1 MSFSGVRFTARQAYV
16 ALSRV
21 KSLSGLHLENLDDKK
36 IKVNKTAL
44 LEMERLHGH
53 CQLSWNLPII
63 VAPPQPEQQLV
74 VCHLS
79 IVSYRKHHA
88 DIVVDTNLL
97 SADIIRLTETY
108 TDIIKINN
116 FYSYTKKSKHG
127 IAALVKKTLPPPKRL
142 LTAEFSSLIE
152 TLVVEFEV
160 HEEVVTVV
168 VCYVSPQATPN
179 QLDNALLYLL
189 KSFFVLFYVKVQ

>member
-1 MSFSGVRFTARQAYV
+1 VYINRTQFPLTLAWSATIHKVQGQTLENVSVSFSGARFTAGQVYV
-16 ALSRV
+16 ALSRA
-21 KSLSGLHLENLDDKK
+21 KSLTGLHLENLDDKK
-36 IKVNKTAL
+36 IKVNKTAF
-44 LEMERLHGH
+44 LEMERLQGH

-74 VCHLS
+74 VFHLN

-97 SADIIRLTETY
+97 SADIIGLTETY

-116 FYSYTKKSKHG
+116 FYSYAKKSKHG
-127 IAALVKKTLPPPKRL
+127 IAALVKKTLPRPKRL

-152 TLVVEFEV
+152 T
-160 HEEVVTVV
+160 H
-168 VCYVSPQATPN
+168 
-179 QLDNALLYLL
+179 
-189 KSFFVLFYVKVQ
+189 VL